1 MQGEYNSAGLVHDST
16 GRAPRV
22 YTASRMQG
30 TLDTFSVVEIL
41 QVLGSAK
48 HSGTLHI
55 ECSDRQV
62 DVRFVSGHIA
72 ETRDSTRVPADTTLG
87 SQLLRRSLITEPQ
100 LSEALA
106 EQETNP
112 CPLGTLLVARG
123 FLTEADL
130 RDVLSRQIARTLVG
144 AKASGEGTFVFV
156 ADAESKPA
164 QCITIETYQVLME
177 ISSVAGDYL
186 LALEAL
192 GQSGTVL
199 IRNRDY
205 ESLPRYS
212 MAMGR
217 DEFYLLSLVD
227 DHRTVGQIAA
237 ASRLE
242 EVTTVSI
249 LGKFAESGV
258 LLAKSQGQPDDA
270 DSITA
275 RRDMVWAE
283 ISQLLDDFGGPTQMG
298 TGTGQGQ
305 GEPAADEPDSWD
317 ELTGE

>member
-1 MQGEYNSAGLVHDST
+1 
-16 GRAPRV
+16 
-22 YTASRMQG
+22 MQG
-30 TLDTFSVVEIL
+30 TLDTFSVVEVL
-41 QVLGSAK
+41 QVLGAAK

-55 ECSDRQV
+55 ECPGRQV
-62 DVRFVSGHIA
+62 DVHFALGRIA

-87 SQLLRRSLITEPQ
+87 SLLLRRSLITEPQ

-106 EQETNP
+106 DQETNP

-123 FLTEADL
+123 YLSEGDL

-144 AKASGEGTFVFV
+144 AKASGQGTFMFV
-156 ADAESKPA
+156 VDTESNPA

-177 ISSVAGDYL
+177 VSSVAGDYL

-205 ESLPRYS
+205 DSLPRHS
-212 MAMGR
+212 MAMSR
-217 DEFYLLSLVD
+217 DEFYLLSLID
-227 DHRTVGQIAA
+227 DHKTVGEIAA
-237 ASRLE
+237 VSRLE

-258 LLAKSQGQPDDA
+258 LLAQSHGETDA
-270 DSITA
+270 TDSIVA
-275 RRDMVWAE
+275 HRDMVWAE
-283 ISQLLDDFGGPTQMG
+283 ISQLLDDFGGEAAGGPAGAG
-298 TGTGQGQ
+298 TAGSG
-305 GEPAADEPDSWD
+305 GEAANADDAWD
-317 ELTGE
+317 KLSAD